1 MPYYDVSTLFCWYE
15 IVFITKQH
23 KIGERGPLTDM
34 KSRVILS
41 LFLFE
46 YQIKYIV
53 ILIFRLKIIIFVYFI
68 LKILIILIFIII
80 PITKLNKW
88 QTPFTFMVCFD
99 QTAIYKISNVDII
112 GPLPVKHNYPSE
124 YHQKI
129 SWSAKVIWLV
139 RKQRRWNL

>member
-1 MPYYDVSTLFCWYE
+1 
-15 IVFITKQH
+15 
-23 KIGERGPLTDM
+23 M
-34 KSRVILS
+34 KYRVNLS

-46 YQIKYIV
+46 YQIKCIV
-53 ILIFRLKIIIFVYFI
+53 ILIFRIKIIIFIYFI
-68 LKILIILIFIII
+68 LNILIILIFIIS

-124 YHQKI
+124 YHQKNI
-129 SWSAKVIWLV
+129 LICESYLTSKTATKMKPLIWHACILI
-139 RKQRRWNL
+139 WFF